1 MAERTPM
8 SELESYLW
16 GSAVLLRTNMMQAV
30 TSNTSFLCFSSSA
43 SVTFTMRKLQNLKR
57 SMAKMLI
64 CLQTIILSSF
74 QKVITGAMSGR

>member
-1 MAERTPM
+1 MAERIPM

-16 GSAVLLRTNMMQAV
+16 GSCAPTLMQAV